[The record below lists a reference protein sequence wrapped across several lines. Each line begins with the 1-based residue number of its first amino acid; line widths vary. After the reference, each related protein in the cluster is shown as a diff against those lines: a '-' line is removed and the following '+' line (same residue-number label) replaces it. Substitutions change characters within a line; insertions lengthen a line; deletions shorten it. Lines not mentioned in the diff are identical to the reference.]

1 MLGPE
6 FGFCFGALRHHI
18 EALLIPCGIPPGHA
32 AGGHLY
38 KTSALMRTARNMR
51 SPHLLSMPDN
61 GALPLC
67 WSF

>member
-6 FGFCFGALRHHI
+6 FGFCFGALRRHI
-18 EALLIPCGIPPGHA
+18 EALLIPCGMSPGHA

-51 SPHLLSMPDN
+51 SPHLLSMPDD

>member
-6 FGFCFGALRHHI
+6 FGFCFGALKRHI
-18 EALLIPCGIPPGHA
+18 EALLTPRSMSPSRA
-32 AGGHLY
+32 TGGGLY

-51 SPHLLSMPDN
+51 SPHLLSMPDD